1 MAEPLSE
8 QHSEQRPDRTTIVP
22 ATSAGLA
29 PGPASATGSG
39 PGKVEDP
46 RDRVTP
52 EAFFVAPELLGK
64 PLAKP
69 AARGYAWLV
78 DGAVV
83 AVLSQAGPFLLAI
96 ALAVLSYQL
105 ISKRRLTVG
114 HFEMAG
120 MRRDKVDN
128 EAGSDRTRAGKLPL
142 LLSALFIGWA
152 VFMGLDWLSDSS
164 DRPDRATDAAAS
176 TEALPTDPATMSTE
190 ALELQ
195 ALRVENQKLKAGGES
210 FSLIDTG
217 RRMLDDIGFGF
228 GWAAVY
234 FSFLTA
240 WWQGQTLGKRM
251 FGLRV
256 VQLNGKRLTVWD
268 CFNRYG
274 GYAAGFATGLLGFA
288 QIYWDDNRQAIHD
301 RISFTVVLDENRN

>member
-1 MAEPLSE
+1 MTDHISEP
-8 QHSEQRPDRTTIVP
+8 RPDKTTVVP
-22 ATSAGLA
+22 ATTGTGLT
-29 PGPASATGSG
+29 PGPSPATGPG
-39 PGKVEDP
+39 PGKTDDP

-69 AARGYAWLV
+69 QARGFAWLV
-78 DGAVV
+78 DGA
-83 AVLSQAGPFLLAI
+83 AIALLSQAGPFLLAI

-105 ISKRRLTVG
+105 ISKRGLAVSQLASLRATVNG
-114 HFEMAG
+114 
-120 MRRDKVDN
+120 VDN

-142 LLSALFIGWA
+142 LMSALFIGWA
-152 VFMGLDWLSDSS
+152 VFMGVDWLGDSR
-164 DRPDRATDAAAS
+164 DRSSEDADETVATLAVPAG
-176 TEALPTDPATMSTE
+176 TELSSE

-195 ALRVENQKLKAGGES
+195 TLRAENRKLKAESES
-210 FSLIDTG
+210 FSLLESG
-217 RRMLDDIGFGF
+217 RRLLDDIGFGF

-240 WWQGQTLGKRM
+240 WWQGQTLGKKM

-256 VQLNGKRLTVWD
+256 VQLNGKRLTIWD

-288 QIYWDDNRQAIHD
+288 QVFWDDNRQAIHD
-301 RISFTVVLDENRN
+301 RISFTVVLDETRN

>member
-1 MAEPLSE
+1 MAE
-8 QHSEQRPDRTTIVP
+8 QHSEPRPDKTTVVP
-22 ATSAGLA
+22 ATTSTGLTS
-29 PGPASATGSG
+29 GPAPATGAG
-39 PGKVEDP
+39 PGKAEDP

-69 AARGYAWLV
+69 QARGFAWLV
-78 DGAVV
+78 DGA
-83 AVLSQAGPFLLAI
+83 AIALLSQAGPFLLAI
-96 ALAVLSYQL
+96 ALAALSYQL
-105 ISKRRLTVG
+105 ISKRSLT
-114 HFEMAG
+114 MAQLTSF
-120 MRRDKVDN
+120 RATANAVDN

-142 LLSALFIGWA
+142 LLSAMFIGWA
-152 VFMGLDWLSDSS
+152 VFMGVDWLGDSRDSRDSS
-164 DRPDRATDAAAS
+164 AENADDEIAALAVPAG
-176 TEALPTDPATMSTE
+176 TALSAE

-195 ALRVENQKLKAGGES
+195 TLRAENRKLKADSES
-210 FSLIDTG
+210 FSLLESG
-217 RRMLDDIGFGF
+217 RRLLDDIGFGF

-240 WWQGQTLGKRM
+240 WWQGQTLGKKM

-256 VQLNGKRLTVWD
+256 VQLNGKRLTIWD

-288 QIYWDDNRQAIHD
+288 QVFWDDNRQAIHD
-301 RISFTVVLDENRN
+301 RISFTVVLDETRN

>member
-1 MAEPLSE
+1 MAEQLSDQGRDKTTVVPTTTSTGLTSEPL
-8 QHSEQRPDRTTIVP
+8 
-22 ATSAGLA
+22 AG
-29 PGPASATGSG
+29 TGSG
-39 PGKVEDP
+39 PGKAEDP

-96 ALAVLSYQL
+96 ALAALSYQL
-105 ISKRRLTVG
+105 ISKRGLAV
-114 HFEMAG
+114 AG
-120 MRRDKVDN
+120 FTGFRAAASAVDN
-128 EAGSDRTRAGKLPL
+128 DAGSDRTRAGKLPL
-142 LLSALFIGWA
+142 LLSAMFIGWA
-152 VFMGLDWLSDSS
+152 VFMGVDWLGDNRDSRDRSSEDSDEAV
-164 DRPDRATDAAAS
+164 ATLAVPAAD
-176 TEALPTDPATMSTE
+176 TELSAE

-195 ALRVENQKLKAGGES
+195 TLRAENRKLKAESES
-210 FSLIDTG
+210 FSLLESG
-217 RRMLDDIGFGF
+217 RRILDDIGFGF

-240 WWQGQTLGKRM
+240 WWQGQTLGKKM

-256 VQLNGKRLTVWD
+256 VQLNGKRLTIWD

-288 QIYWDDNRQAIHD
+288 QVFWDDNRQAIHD
-301 RISFTVVLDENRN
+301 RISFTVVLDETRA